1 MTTSSHD
8 ILLAEVEDFLKRHDM
23 APTTFGTLA
32 ANDMK
37 LVSEL
42 RDGRDIR
49 LSTADRIRR
58 FMREYTPPRPKPRLS
73 PYQPAA

>member
-8 ILLAEVEDFLKRHDM
+8 ILLAEVEEFLKRHAM

-58 FMREYTPPRPKPRLS
+58 FMEEYQPSRPKSRLS